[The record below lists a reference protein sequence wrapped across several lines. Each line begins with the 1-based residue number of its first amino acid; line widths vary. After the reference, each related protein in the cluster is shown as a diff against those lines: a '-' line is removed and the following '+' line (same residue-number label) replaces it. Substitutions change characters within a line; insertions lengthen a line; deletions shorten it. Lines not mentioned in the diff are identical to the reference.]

1 MLVKLLLLFKTNSKE
16 VEKMSTEKKNIWT
29 VIINTVLTLI
39 TGLASAFGVTG
50 LIG

>member
-1 MLVKLLLLFKTNSKE
+1 MLVKLLLLFKTNPN
-16 VEKMSTEKKNIWT
+16 EKMSTEKKNIWT